1 MDHPN
6 DVDELLRQT
15 TLVVRR
21 GPYALG
27 AWLPTQISA
36 VYAGLLRAQ
45 NCDFHVALL
54 DEREATALILEK
66 YLFELPPARR
76 IEKGWAVV
84 TLDVDLAWDV
94 VGVLA
99 AISAHLAAA
108 GVPTGALAAFSRD
121 HFLIRGDRL
130 DEALAALEAVCG
142 DVVHRD

>member
-1 MDHPN
+1 MATPT
-6 DVDELLRQT
+6 DVEDLLRRT
-15 TLVVRR
+15 PLLVRR

-45 NCDFHVALL
+45 NCEFHVALL

-66 YLFELPPARR
+66 YLFELPPARKL
-76 IEKGWAVV
+76 EKGWSIV
-84 TLDVDLAWDV
+84 TLDVAMGWDL

-99 AISAHLAAA
+99 TISGVLAEA
-108 GVPTGALAAFSRD
+108 GISTGSLAAFSRD
-121 HFLIRGDRL
+121 HFLVRSDRL
-130 DEALAALEAVCG
+130 DDALAVLAPVCG